1 MGKIDSGSF
10 LVLHLTSPTDSTQ
23 NICTPQFLRWPA
35 TFTTLCH
42 VVFTYSINT
51 FTHLIEGLKQSWVGS
66 LQVFG
71 FMSEYQMDGIGGG
84 GVTASEEINIK
95 AVSHSYTFL

>member
-23 NICTPQFLRWPA
+23 NICTSQFLRWPA

-84 GVTASEEINIK
+84 VTASEEINIK